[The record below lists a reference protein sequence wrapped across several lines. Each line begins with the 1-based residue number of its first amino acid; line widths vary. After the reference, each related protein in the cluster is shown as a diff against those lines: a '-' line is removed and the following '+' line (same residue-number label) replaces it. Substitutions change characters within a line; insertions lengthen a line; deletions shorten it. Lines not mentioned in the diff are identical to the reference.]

1 MEQHTDKRLGYLKE
15 CREIARQHQKSG
27 DKVTPDEFLSGLHR
41 DDRLH
46 PIISI
51 VIYYN
56 EKPWDGPKSLKDLV
70 VEMPEE
76 IEYLRKEMKK

>member
-15 CREIARQHQKSG
+15 CREIARQHQKGG

-51 VIYYN
+51 VSIT
-56 EKPWDGPKSLKDLV
+56 
-70 VEMPEE
+70 
-76 IEYLRKEMKK
+76 MKNRGMARRA